1 MKHFLYL
8 HKFFMAWILLFL
20 HKQGAVGEWI
30 PAEQSNILTLNL
42 NQDTMTEWMNQK
54 NVITS

>member
-42 NQDTMTEWMNQK
+42 NQDK
-54 NVITS
+54 